1 MHFSDLELPFSSL
14 PIQHRVKPSQP
25 LMQLAS
31 PFHFSQFLLV
41 VATAAVLSVVF
52 SQGILSIFIQF
63 RAITAP
69 AAFVWRNLKHQPLT
83 AEILIV

>member
-1 MHFSDLELPFSSL
+1 
-14 PIQHRVKPSQP
+14 
-25 LMQLAS
+25 MQLAS

-41 VATAAVLSVVF
+41 VIIVAVQSVVS

-63 RAITAP
+63 RAIIVP

>member
-1 MHFSDLELPFSSL
+1 
-14 PIQHRVKPSQP
+14 
-25 LMQLAS
+25 MQLAS
-31 PFHFSQFLLV
+31 PLRFSQFLLV
-41 VATAAVLSVVF
+41 VAIRAVRSIVS